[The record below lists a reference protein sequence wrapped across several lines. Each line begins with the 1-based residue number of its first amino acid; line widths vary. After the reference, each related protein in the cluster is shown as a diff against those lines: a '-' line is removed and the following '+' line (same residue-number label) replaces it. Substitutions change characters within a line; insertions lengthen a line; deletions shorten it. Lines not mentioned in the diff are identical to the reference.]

1 MGENCFEFEGKIRND
16 FSIKLP
22 YLNSCIVPFVSCLDS
37 RSIRGDFV
45 EFWFQ
50 RFLSIYKLHV
60 LHVFTCNLAGS
71 KFCPEAGIKGG
82 ASGLN
87 ACIKLYSRKFYPSMF
102 FETL

>member
-1 MGENCFEFEGKIRND
+1 MGGNCFEFEGKIRND

-50 RFLSIYKLHV
+50 RFLSIYIPFQTWK
-60 LHVFTCNLAGS
+60 
-71 KFCPEAGIKGG
+71 GIYLEHSIQELCSLIRLQFGGFATRRKDLLKG
-82 ASGLN
+82 
-87 ACIKLYSRKFYPSMF
+87 FD
-102 FETL
+102 

>member
-50 RFLSIYKLHV
+50 RFLSLYIPFQTWKIL
-60 LHVFTCNLAGS
+60 FTSPHEDATSEVESSFL
-71 KFCPEAGIKGG
+71 E
-82 ASGLN
+82 
-87 ACIKLYSRKFYPSMF
+87 
-102 FETL
+102 